1 VRWKRFGVPAVTGVV
16 VFGAVTAF
24 AATFTVSSKSVVA
37 GNATVNACNATASV
51 TYSTIYSS
59 SLPGYTVTTTPIT
72 TGASCTTMAYKVTLM
87 GASNVSLG
95 EKTGSLDASG
105 AASPDFTTSAI
116 SVALVTG
123 VAVTITG

>member
-1 VRWKRFGVPAVTGVV
+1 MRWKRYSVPAVTGVV

-37 GNATVNACNATASV
+37 GNAAVSACNTTAAV
-51 TYSTIYSS
+51 TYNTVYAST
-59 SLPGYTVTTTPIT
+59 LPGYTVTTTPIT
-72 TGASCTTMAYKVTLM
+72 TAASCTGMAYKVTLM
-87 GASNVSLG
+87 GATNNSLG
-95 EKTGSLDASG
+95 EKTGNLDSSG
-105 AASPDFTTSAI
+105 AASPDFTTSVI